1 MPFGRVIAT
10 KHAGVGGQD
19 TRRHNRPGSFD
30 GEGRPEI
37 TAIEPRRE
45 GDAMTLYNVKI
56 RFNGRVS
63 WTQVQA
69 SSAGHAKQLVLA
81 QYGGAVDVL
90 QVNRA

>member
-1 MPFGRVIAT
+1 
-10 KHAGVGGQD
+10 
-19 TRRHNRPGSFD
+19 
-30 GEGRPEI
+30 
-37 TAIEPRRE
+37 
-45 GDAMTLYNVKI
+45 MTLSNVKI